1 MSKLSEN
8 QDAINMLKDAISLY
22 EKELVD
28 KKQNKIL
35 GTTKADKLKK
45 KYEDSF
51 GLYEQIEPYI
61 KHLESL
67 CTLPRCAGFGGW
79 PCELNNTIKWITF
92 KHKTEAEQ
100 KEIFKKLPKELPKDN
115 DSGYDLNSLS
125 DFKKACELGIE
136 KFIKWYLNNI
146 PKDQTTCEYCG
157 VTQKKCR
164 EYLEQVATNG
174 GNKRNR
180 GKTLEL
186 ERKHSDQ
193 GKNLY
198 SEGNCIWICHVCNNA
213 KSDFIRPEDFKPIA
227 QGINRFWQNV
237 LAKEGIGISYLT
249 DFKSIWEKVEKKLN
263 NQK

>member
-79 PCELNNTIKWITF
+79 PCEISNKTKWGTF
-92 KHKTEAEQ
+92 IHKDLKGQQELFD
-100 KEIFKKLPKELPKDN
+100 KMPKECSSDDASKSP
-115 DSGYDLNSLS
+115 YDLNSLS

-213 KSDFIRPEDFKPIA
+213 KSDLFNEVEFKNTIADGIRK
-227 QGINRFWQNV
+227 FWEQQT
-237 LAKEGIGISYLT
+237 K
-249 DFKSIWEKVEKKLN
+249 
-263 NQK
+263 Q

>member
-28 KKQNKIL
+28 KKQHKIL

-79 PCELNNTIKWITF
+79 PCEISNKTKWGTF
-92 KHKTEAEQ
+92 IHKDLKDQQELFD
-100 KEIFKKLPKELPKDN
+100 KMPKECSSDDASKSP
-115 DSGYDLNSLS
+115 YDLNSLS

-136 KFIKWYLNNI
+136 KFIKWYLEKR
-146 PKDQTTCEYCG
+146 PTDQTQCEYCG
-157 VTQKKCR
+157 VTQEKCR
-164 EYLEQVATNG
+164 AYMQKVKKDG
-174 GNKRNR
+174 GNKRGR
-180 GKTLEL
+180 GNMLEL
-186 ERKHSDQ
+186 ERAESQ
-193 GKNLY
+193 RGKNLY
-198 SEGNCIWICHVCNNA
+198 NEKNCIWICHVCNNA
-213 KSDFIRPEDFKPIA
+213 KSDLFGENEFKNTIAKGIKDF
-227 QGINRFWQNV
+227 
-237 LAKEGIGISYLT
+237 
-249 DFKSIWEKVEKKLN
+249 WESLKK
-263 NQK
+263 